1 MTPFNMDFGYF
12 PDDND
17 SFASDEYDQEYT
29 HFNEEGSSIGQ
40 YAKDG
45 DRKEHVM
52 ANNKVAESN
61 V

>member
-1 MTPFNMDFGYF
+1 MDFGYF

-17 SFASDEYDQEYT
+17 SFASDEYDHEYT
-29 HFNEEGSSIGQ
+29 HFNEEGSFIGQ

-45 DRKEHVM
+45 DRKEHVT